1 MSHFPYQSFEKYI
14 IRTPLFS
21 REEFQKKVECKEL
34 SEIEIKKICLEPIFQ
49 EAVYLAS
56 PYLYEEINQWLNG
69 QKKLSDKLKNTILKY
84 YSRMSTRCTP
94 FGLFSGVGLGD
105 FNDEIKRLPNST
117 QIRDTKLDMHFL
129 VALSKSFEKNPT
141 IKNKLL
147 YFPNTSIYIVGN
159 KIRFVEYEFLEGKR
173 DYIIS
178 SAPISE
184 ELEQILKFSIS
195 GKTIFQLK
203 EILTNKDVTD
213 EEAVEFIQELIDNQV
228 LVSELEPN
236 VSGEEFLSVL
246 IKKLKRLNA
255 DSEVRLLISIQEKL
269 ENIDEKI
276 GNNSNLYSEIEELI
290 ASFQTEYEHKY
301 LFQTDLYHTNEF
313 HLSNSW
319 KKKLKNTIRFLNK
332 ITLANKDTHLEK
344 FKKAFLERYETEEIP
359 LSIALDSEIGI
370 GYRQDF
376 SSKGIHPYLDDLI
389 IPLGKSRINQ
399 TIQLNAVHQIL
410 NDKLQESILENQN
423 IIKLSDDDF
432 SDFEEKWNDLPD
444 TISFMTEIISEHD
457 VEKIMINGGGGSSA
471 ANLLGRFCSK
481 KSEIQNLVKEITKK
495 EEELNS
501 DFILA
506 EIIHLPEARIG
517 NVVRRP
523 TLRSYEIPYLAQSIL
538 PKENQILINDLM
550 ISIKNNRIVIR
561 SIKFNKEVK
570 PYLTNAHNFSINS
583 LPVYHFLCD
592 VCSQNKRSGLYF
604 DWGGLKNIYK
614 YLPRVEYNN
623 VILSKAQW
631 KVEEKD
637 VQSLI
642 SLIAGKDEFLSELKN
657 WRIKR
662 KIPNWIQ
669 WAKSDNTL
677 TMNLDNYDFAK
688 LFIETIKKEK
698 TIIIEEFVWNKND
711 DFARQFIF
719 PFYKI
724 K

>member
-1 MSHFPYQSFEKYI
+1 MFNFLYQSFEKYI
-14 IRTPLFS
+14 VRTPLFS
-21 REEFQKKVECKEL
+21 RKEFQKKVECKEF
-34 SEIEIKKICLEPIFQ
+34 SEIEIKKICLEPIFR

-56 PYLYEEINQWLNG
+56 PYLYEEIQQWLNG
-69 QKKLSDKLKNTILKY
+69 EKKLSDKLKNTILKY

-94 FGLFSGVGLGD
+94 FGLFSGVGLGN
-105 FNDEIKRLPNST
+105 FNDEITRLTNSSW
-117 QIRDTKLDMHFL
+117 IRDTKLDMHFL
-129 VALSKSFEKNPT
+129 VTLSKNFEKNPK
-141 IKNKLL
+141 IKNKLF
-147 YFPNTSIYIVGN
+147 YFPNTSIYRVGN

-184 ELEQILKFSIS
+184 ELEQILKFSTS

-203 EILTNKDVTD
+203 EILTNKDVTGED
-213 EEAVEFIQELIDNQV
+213 AEEFVQELIDNQV

-236 VSGEEFLSVL
+236 VSGEEFLNVL
-246 IKKLKRLNA
+246 IKKLKKVNA
-255 DSEVRLLISIQEKL
+255 DSEVHLLISIQEKL

-276 GNNSNLYSEIEELI
+276 GNNSNLYVEIEELI
-290 ASFQTEYEHKY
+290 ASFQTEYEQKY
-301 LFQTDLYHTNEF
+301 LFQTDLYYTNEF

-332 ITLANKDTHLEK
+332 ITLPNKDTHVEK
-344 FKKAFLERYETEEIP
+344 FKKAFLERYETAEIP
-359 LSIALDSEIGI
+359 LSMAVDSEIGI

-376 SSKGIHPYLDDLI
+376 SSKGIHPYLDDLV
-389 IPLGKSRINQ
+389 IPVGKRTINQ

-410 NDKLQESILENQN
+410 NEKLQQSILENQN
-423 IIKLSDDDF
+423 SIELSDDDF
-432 SDFEEKWNDLPD
+432 QDFEEKWNDLPD
-444 TISFMTEIISEHD
+444 TISVMTEIISEHNI
-457 VEKIMINGGGGSSA
+457 EKMMISGGGGSSA

-481 KSEIQNLVKEITKK
+481 KSEIQSLVKKIAEK

-517 NVVRRP
+517 NIVRRP
-523 TLRSYEIPYLAQSIL
+523 TLRRYEIPYLAQSIL
-538 PKENQILINDLM
+538 PTENQILVGDLM
-550 ISIKNNRIVIR
+550 ISIKNNRIVLR
-561 SIKFNKEVK
+561 SKKLNKEVK
-570 PYLTNAHNFSINS
+570 PYLTNAHNFSTNS

-592 VCSQNKRSGLYF
+592 VCSQNKRSGMYF

-614 YLPRVEYNN
+614 YLPRVEYND

-637 VQSLI
+637 VQPLI
-642 SLIAGKDEFLSELKN
+642 SLMAEKDELLSELKD

-669 WAKSDNTL
+669 WVKSDNTL

-698 TIIIEEFVWNKND
+698 VIIIEEFLWNEND